1 MNTEV
6 VTRIVT
12 EVVTEIVTG
21 LVTEVTTELTTKIVT
36 EKISHTN
43 RVKKR
48 ATAVARFRLFFQ
60 EFFQSRA
67 SLGGRFFTAE
77 RGQAE
82 ISFPVFAE
90 PAARRSDDLYFV

>member
-1 MNTEV
+1 MNSEV

-36 EKISHTN
+36 EKN
-43 RVKKR
+43 RIQTGFEKR

-60 EFFQSRA
+60 KFFQSRA